1 MYSTEEERI
10 NQKMKV
16 RVKLDKPIVWRAST
30 NPSIE
35 KEFLYEHDPND
46 DEDISHRL
54 VGIASNLINA
64 MMYQGVKKVSLEVV
78 DEV

>member
-1 MYSTEEERI
+1 
-10 NQKMKV
+10 MKV

-30 NPSIE
+30 NHIIE
-35 KEFLYEHDPND
+35 KEFIYEHDPND

-54 VGIASNLINA
+54 VGITSNLINA

-78 DEV
+78 DEIQEG